1 MGSSLRR
8 HLAMGN
14 LHLRAQRHCDF
25 AQMSLRTV
33 VHWRA
38 LTAEFAGLFLKIVV
52 LGCAPIAVPDGDDEY
67 TCISRLSEFQ

>member
-1 MGSSLRR
+1 
-8 HLAMGN
+8 MGN

-33 VHWRA
+33 VHGRA

-52 LGCAPIAVPDGDDEY
+52 LGSAPIAVPE
-67 TCISRLSEFQ
+67 RR